1 MQPTVW
7 QKVDSM
13 ARRIL
18 PFGLTMIVL
27 LFGLTPT
34 HIPGLAQITP
44 MYTLI
49 AVYFWS
55 TYRPDLLGYGPGFA
69 IGILEDL
76 LTGAPLG
83 ACTLTLLLAQWLIF
97 NRQKFFYTK
106 ARRPSAA
113 FVVTWLIFALVS
125 FSAVF
130 LRWIIIGLMAENG
143 LTPIGDLFAAYLI
156 TVTMYPVIAWM
167 FSKVHTGL
175 LDEP

>member
-7 QKVDSM
+7 QKVDSQ

-34 HIPGLAQITP
+34 YIPGLAQITP
-44 MYTLI
+44 MYALI

-55 TYRPDLLGYGPGFA
+55 IYRPDLMGYGPGFA

-83 ACTLTLLLAQWLIF
+83 VCTLTLLLTQWIVF
-97 NRQKFFYTK
+97 NRQKFFHAK
-106 ARRPSAA
+106 P
-113 FVVTWLIFALVS
+113 FGVTWLMFVLVA
-125 FSAVF
+125 FGAVF
-130 LRWIIIGLMAENG
+130 LKWIVIGLVAENG
-143 LTPIGDLFAAYLI
+143 LTPFGDLFAAYLI
-156 TVTMYPVIAWM
+156 TVTVYPVIAWM
-167 FSKVHTGL
+167 FSKAQTRL
-175 LDEP
+175 LDES